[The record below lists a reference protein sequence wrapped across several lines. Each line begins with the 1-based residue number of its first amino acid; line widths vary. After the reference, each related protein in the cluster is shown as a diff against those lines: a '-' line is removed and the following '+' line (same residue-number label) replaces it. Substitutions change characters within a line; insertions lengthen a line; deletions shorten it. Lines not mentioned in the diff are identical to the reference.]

1 MSSSHG
7 VGTASEVRGAT
18 ARASRFDPR
27 QRRSADQLPLRHR
40 AWFQRTV
47 VWGGLLV
54 LWQIFA
60 AAVGP
65 FFFPGLS
72 DVAAG
77 FGTVF
82 ADGSL
87 LLVAS
92 SFQQML
98 VGFGLAALIG
108 VPAGLLIGSFKTV
121 EWFLGPYINILFV
134 TSLAAVLPFLIIIFG
149 TGFQFRVAVVF
160 LFSIFYVVIN
170 PANGVRSI
178 DRNITEMATS
188 FNAGRVRQFFG
199 ITLPGT
205 LPFIIVGLR
214 LGMGQAIQGMIIA
227 ELWVTLG
234 TGRKLITLGLDRQL
248 GEFFALSA
256 IVVLVGTIMTQLL
269 MVLQK
274 VLSPWSV
281 DIASTVK
288 GAA

>member
-1 MSSSHG
+1 MSSHA
-7 VGTASEVRGAT
+7 VGAATKVEGAT
-18 ARASRFDPR
+18 PRANRFDPR
-27 QRRSADQLPLRHR
+27 QRRSADRLPLHHR

-54 LWQIFA
+54 LWQLFA
-60 AAVGP
+60 NAVGP
-65 FFFPGLS
+65 FFFPGLN
-72 DVAAG
+72 DVVAG
-77 FGTVF
+77 FVQVF
-82 ADGSL
+82 QDGSL
-87 LLVAS
+87 LLVAA

-98 VGFGLAALIG
+98 VGFGLAALVG

-160 LFSIFYVVIN
+160 LFSIFYIVIN

-188 FNAGRVRQFFG
+188 FNAGRIRQFFG

-234 TGRKLITLGLDRQL
+234 TGRKLITLGLDRHL

-256 IVVLVGTIMTQLL
+256 VVVVVGTILTQLL
-269 MVLQK
+269 MVMQK

-281 DIASTVK
+281 DVASTVK